1 MSFEFATATQIVF
14 GPGMIQRVPHAAA
27 RMGRRALLVTG
38 QDARRSTALNEA
50 VTSAGL
56 VCTVFHT
63 GGEPSVPMAE
73 KAVGQ
78 ARQDQVDLVIAI
90 GGGSA
95 IDLAKVVAAML
106 TNEGDLACYLEVV
119 GQGRPL
125 AHRCVPWIA
134 IPTTAGTGAEVTCNA
149 VLGVPQHGRKVSIRS
164 PLMLASLAVVDPELT
179 YSLPPQVT
187 ASTGLDALT
196 QLIEPFVSTAANPM
210 TDGLCREGIM
220 RVGRSL
226 RRAYADGRSA
236 AAREDMAVA
245 SLFGGLALANAKLG
259 AVHGLA
265 GPLGGH
271 LHAPHGEVCGRLL
284 PFVME
289 ANVLALHQRSPGSE
303 ALVRFDE
310 VGRLLTGRSG
320 ARAAEAIQWVYTT
333 CSDTGIPRLS
343 HWGLTPDDIPRM
355 AEMAQ
360 TSSSTKG
367 NPILLTADELAK
379 VLENAI

>member
-236 AAREDMAVA
+236 AAR
-245 SLFGGLALANAKLG
+245 
-259 AVHGLA
+259 
-265 GPLGGH
+265 
-271 LHAPHGEVCGRLL
+271 
-284 PFVME
+284 
-289 ANVLALHQRSPGSE
+289 
-303 ALVRFDE
+303 
-310 VGRLLTGRSG
+310 
-320 ARAAEAIQWVYTT
+320 
-333 CSDTGIPRLS
+333 
-343 HWGLTPDDIPRM
+343 
-355 AEMAQ
+355 
-360 TSSSTKG
+360 
-367 NPILLTADELAK
+367 
-379 VLENAI
+379 